1 MYDHIFSLYR
11 SKKILGGVKIDKN
24 ARTPRTPKRFSKHLM
39 QDILLQN
46 DVVKETLPET
56 EKLSEKSLWS
66 MLYKHQE
73 IILKKENYGKGIGML
88 KVKVLEEGNYEVH
101 IEDEKKIITQKTELN
116 SYVMN
121 ITNGEDYLVQ
131 QFVALAKI
139 NDSPFDIRVIV
150 QRKFGT
156 NKWIVTGKYAKVSQ
170 QDYFKTNL
178 AAGGSVLPVDE
189 AIRLS
194 SVDDNIDISTLLS
207 QIDEVSLEATKQACS
222 TETFKDWLI
231 WGMDVGI
238 ENNGKLVFF
247 EANEVPGYKGFKN
260 LPDLTMRKRIRKI
273 KAYNLKMKNKK
284 KG

>member
-1 MYDHIFSLYR
+1 MTR
-11 SKKILGGVKIDKN
+11 KKIDHLPVEKDGKIKQVLTSFHLLEKIIPKESNYKINLDKEE
-24 ARTPRTPKRFSKHLM
+24 
-39 QDILLQN
+39 LLRA
-46 DVVKETLPET
+46 V
-56 EKLSEKSLWS
+56 KLSSIFARDS
-66 MLYKHQE
+66 A
-73 IILKKENYGKGIGML
+73 NML
-88 KVKVLEEGNYEVH
+88 KIKVLEEGYYEVH

-121 ITNGEDYLVQ
+121 ITSGEDYLVQ

-189 AIRLS
+189 SIRLS

-207 QIDEVSLEATKQACS
+207 QIDE
-222 TETFKDWLI
+222 
-231 WGMDVGI
+231 
-238 ENNGKLVFF
+238 
-247 EANEVPGYKGFKN
+247 GY
-260 LPDLTMRKRIRKI
+260 
-273 KAYNLKMKNKK
+273 
-284 KG
+284 